1 MEASK
6 STEVLHEMI
15 RQMKEEQIPQLRQEI
30 TNGLLEIRTSH
41 KEFSEHIYS
50 EVKTH
55 HDRLTALENYKVG
68 QEAQLGVWKWIISIV
83 GISSIAQWVLDISKK

>member
-1 MEASK
+1 MSK
-6 STEVLHEMI
+6 
-15 RQMKEEQIPQLRQEI
+15 EQLPQFRQEI
-30 TNGLLEIRTSH
+30 INGLMELRTIH
-41 KEFSEHIYS
+41 KESSEHIYN
-50 EVKTH
+50 EIKTH